1 MSGKTWTYTEI
12 KQLKEGYLQPDT
24 TIDEIA
30 LKVNRTRNSCLIM
43 ARRLGLRKSSH
54 RGTPTI

>member
-1 MSGKTWTYTEI
+1 MSGKTWTWTEI

-24 TIDEIA
+24 TVDEIA
-30 LKVNRTRNSCLIM
+30 IKINRTRNSCLLM

-54 RGTPTI
+54 RERSP